1 MIEVNIRIVETGTEL
16 ELLTRCAKIQTPA
29 ILAKMREKVCNEFAK
44 LGLAAVYCS
53 RREQILVLTEVPIS
67 PLVLKEEQENSI
79 VEVEDGGDQI
89 LRSSSSKNDA
99 RLLAQLIERQI
110 RIKIKHRLKLH
121 TVDSPRIFQENTPF
135 KTAEGIDACRRY
147 EVSAIPIEGVGVGIS
162 VDISTAFF
170 TCKTVA
176 DFFRGDIPDD
186 EQRHLREV
194 FESLS
199 QRQQGQ
205 KGTLLY
211 DLGNN
216 KMKCYFGDFRSDLT
230 CATTGRR
237 IVNGEVYDSLLK
249 YYEQK
254 QPQLRIDADDSV
266 AWVSFYNI
274 SGLQPV
280 AAKSLRLRVM
290 NDALPKSLK
299 QVDKIAPEDRVR
311 LINDFWLR
319 LGNDI
324 LGTRKLR
331 VSRKFWQPEDNK
343 TIKLLPP
350 ALQFNNGHAL
360 PKPQR
365 RGYVEFQEHYRQ
377 RFRFLHKVGC
387 LDVPIPIKTIV
398 HFAVPAKVSEEMR
411 GTLIKDLIDNLSR
424 LTKKPIL
431 SEIVLYEDLDDVFS
445 RFNLHYTNSGIVVFV
460 FEDDAPE
467 SYYKVDYKLSDWRVK
482 RITFRELTN
491 KFSKLMSTSNNGN
504 GELSKAERNWRSF
517 MDMISLDVIQQMDCV
532 PWGFKDDPPYD
543 AHLVIDVGRDERHF
557 ALSLLTFRP
566 SLASVLL

>member
-1 MIEVNIRIVETGTEL
+1 ME
-16 ELLTRCAKIQTPA
+16 
-29 ILAKMREKVCNEFAK
+29 
-44 LGLAAVYCS
+44 
-53 RREQILVLTEVPIS
+53 
-67 PLVLKEEQENSI
+67 LKEEKEDAI
-79 VEVEDGGDQI
+79 VEVEDGGEEQV
-89 LRSSSSKNDA
+89 LQFSSSKNDA
-99 RLLAQLIERQI
+99 QLLAQLIERQI
-110 RIKIKHRLKLH
+110 RIKIKRRLKLH

-176 DFFRGDIPDD
+176 DFFRDDILNG
-186 EQRHLREV
+186 EQQRLQEV

-205 KGTLLY
+205 KGTFLY
-211 DLGNN
+211 NLGNN
-216 KMKCYFGDFRSDLT
+216 KMKCYFGEFGADVT

-254 QPQLRIDADDSV
+254 QPQLRVNADDSV
-266 AWVSFYNI
+266 AWVSFYSIN
-274 SGLQPV
+274 GLQPV
-280 AAKSLRLRVM
+280 AAKLLRLRVM

-319 LGNDI
+319 LGNNI
-324 LGTRKLR
+324 LGNGKPR

-350 ALQFNNGHAL
+350 ALQFNDGLAL
-360 PKPQR
+360 PKLQR

-387 LDVPIPIKTIV
+387 LDVPIPIKTTI
-398 HFAVPAKVSEEMR
+398 HFAMPIKVSEEMR
-411 GTLIKDLIDNLSR
+411 GTLINNL
-424 LTKKPIL
+424 
-431 SEIVLYEDLDDVFS
+431 
-445 RFNLHYTNSGIVVFV
+445 
-460 FEDDAPE
+460 
-467 SYYKVDYKLSDWRVK
+467 
-482 RITFRELTN
+482 
-491 KFSKLMSTSNNGN
+491 
-504 GELSKAERNWRSF
+504 RN
-517 MDMISLDVIQQMDCV
+517 
-532 PWGFKDDPPYD
+532 
-543 AHLVIDVGRDERHF
+543 
-557 ALSLLTFRP
+557 
-566 SLASVLL
+566 